1 MGTHVNAVSDQPANG
16 YVVYYAPMYVDTVP
30 NRGSRP
36 AVLLRESLRQGSRVI
51 KRTLANISDWPA
63 QKVETLRRLLRDETL
78 VGPTDV
84 FTTTRTLPHGHVE
97 AILGLI
103 RKLGVDRLISST
115 PSRER
120 DLIVALVT
128 ARILFPSSKLA
139 TSRLFSSCT
148 LAQELGL
155 GDETDVDE
163 LYDALD
169 WLLER
174 QGRIE
179 KKLARRHLGNSSR
192 ALYDLS
198 SSFYYGRHCP
208 LAALGHNRDGKRDT
222 LIIEYGLL
230 TDGQGRPVAISVY
243 RGNRSDSTT
252 VPDQV
257 AKLQEEFGLK
267 EVVLVGDRGML
278 TRTQLQTL
286 REYPGLG
293 WISALKSR
301 EIRTLMD
308 KGPLQ
313 LSLLDE
319 RGLAEIASPDFPG
332 ERLVACFNP
341 LLAEERRRT
350 RRELLEETDKRLG
363 KIVAEAA
370 RRTQT
375 PLTDAELGLK
385 AGRVVNHFK
394 VAKHFRLTIRD
405 GHLSFEHDETSIL
418 RESEMDGIY
427 VIRTNQSPDVLS
439 ADDAVRTYKSLAQVE
454 QAFRCLKQ
462 TDLQIRPIRHRT
474 EDHVRAH
481 IFLCMLAYYVDW
493 HLRRALTPLL
503 FEDGELDEDRWTRH
517 PVAKA
522 EPSRPAAT
530 KKTQRLTPD
539 GLPVMDLQT
548 LLKELASRSRN
559 TFRMKADDPTR
570 AATFTQITE
579 PTPLQARAFELL
591 ETYPVTANS

>member
-1 MGTHVNAVSDQPANG
+1 
-16 YVVYYAPMYVDTVP
+16 MYVDTVP

-63 QKVETLRRLLRDETL
+63 QKVETLRRLLRDEAL
-78 VGPTDV
+78 VGPSDV

-97 AILGLI
+97 AVLGLI

-115 PSRER
+115 LSRER

-198 SSFYYGRHCP
+198 SSFYDGRHCP

-301 EIRTLMD
+301 EIRTLID

-363 KIVAEAA
+363 KIAAEAA

-375 PLTDAELGLK
+375 PLTDAEIGLK

-405 GHLSFEHDETSIL
+405 GHLSFEHDEASIL

-493 HLRRALTPLL
+493 HLRRALAPLL
-503 FEDGELDEDRWTRH
+503 FEDEELDEDRWTRH

-522 EPSRPAAT
+522 EPSRPTTT
-530 KKTQRLTPD
+530 KKTRRLTHD

-579 PTPLQARAFELL
+579 PTPLQARAFDLL

>member
-1 MGTHVNAVSDQPANG
+1 MVTW
-16 YVVYYAPMYVDTVP
+16 
-30 NRGSRP
+30 RP
-36 AVLLRESLRQGSRVI
+36 SSGFIRE
-51 KRTLANISDWPA
+51 
-63 QKVETLRRLLRDETL
+63 
-78 VGPTDV
+78 
-84 FTTTRTLPHGHVE
+84 
-97 AILGLI
+97 
-103 RKLGVDRLISST
+103 LGVDRLISST

-120 DLIVALVT
+120 DLIVAQVT

-139 TSRLFSSCT
+139 TSRLLSSCT

-179 KKLARRHLGNSSR
+179 KKLGRRHLGSSSR

-198 SSFYYGRHCP
+198 SGFYDGRHCP

-267 EVVLVGDRGML
+267 EVVLVGDRGLL

-301 EIRTLMD
+301 EIRTLID

-350 RRELLEETDKRLG
+350 RRELLEETD
-363 KIVAEAA
+363 
-370 RRTQT
+370 
-375 PLTDAELGLK
+375 
-385 AGRVVNHFK
+385 
-394 VAKHFRLTIRD
+394 
-405 GHLSFEHDETSIL
+405 
-418 RESEMDGIY
+418 
-427 VIRTNQSPDVLS
+427 
-439 ADDAVRTYKSLAQVE
+439 
-454 QAFRCLKQ
+454 
-462 TDLQIRPIRHRT
+462 LQIRPIRHRT
-474 EDHVRAH
+474 ENHVRAH
-481 IFLCMLAYYVDW
+481 VFLCMPAYYVDW
-493 HLRRALTPLL
+493 HLRRALAPPPFRGRGARRGSLDTPPRRQGRTVTPDSHQ
-503 FEDGELDEDRWTRH
+503 EVSTSHPRRSARH
-517 PVAKA
+517 GSADAARRAGFPVA
-522 EPSRPAAT
+522 EHLPHEGGRPDPSCDLHPDHGTHALT
-530 KKTQRLTPD
+530 GSRL
-539 GLPVMDLQT
+539 
-548 LLKELASRSRN
+548 
-559 TFRMKADDPTR
+559 
-570 AATFTQITE
+570 
-579 PTPLQARAFELL
+579 
-591 ETYPVTANS
+591 

>member
-1 MGTHVNAVSDQPANG
+1 
-16 YVVYYAPMYVDTVP
+16 MYVDTVP

-36 AVLLRESLRQGSRVI
+36 AVLLRESLRQGGRVI

-63 QKVETLRRLLRDETL
+63 QKVETLRRVLRDETL

-97 AILGLI
+97 AVLGLI

-169 WLLER
+169 WLLQR

-313 LSLLDE
+313 LSLLDK

-418 RESEMDGIY
+418 RESEMDGLY
-427 VIRTNQSPDVLS
+427 VIRTNQSQDLLS

-493 HLRRALTPLL
+493 HLRRALAPLL
-503 FEDGELDEDRWTRH
+503 FEDEELDEDRWTRH

-522 EPSRPAAT
+522 EPSRSAAT

-591 ETYPVTANS
+591 GTYPVTANS

>member
-1 MGTHVNAVSDQPANG
+1 
-16 YVVYYAPMYVDTVP
+16 MYVDSVP

-97 AILGLI
+97 AVLGLI

-278 TRTQLQTL
+278 TKTQLQTL

-313 LSLLDE
+313 LSLLDK

-394 VAKHFRLTIRD
+394 VAKHLRLTIRD
-405 GHLSFEHDETSIL
+405 GHLTFEHDETSIL

-427 VIRTNQSPDVLS
+427 VIRTNQSQDLLS

-493 HLRRALTPLL
+493 HLRRALAPLL
-503 FEDGELDEDRWTRH
+503 FEDGQLDEDRWTRH

-530 KKTQRLTPD
+530 KKTRRLTPD

>member
-1 MGTHVNAVSDQPANG
+1 
-16 YVVYYAPMYVDTVP
+16 MYVDTVP

-36 AVLLRESLRQGSRVI
+36 AVLLRESLRQGGRVL

-97 AILGLI
+97 AVLGLI
-103 RKLGVDRLISST
+103 RKLGIDRLISST

-148 LAQELGL
+148 LAEELGL

-278 TRTQLQTL
+278 TKTQLQTL

-375 PLTDAELGLK
+375 PLTDAEIGLK

-394 VAKHFRLTIRD
+394 VAKHFLLTIRD

-418 RESEMDGIY
+418 RESEMDGLY
-427 VIRTNQSPDVLS
+427 VIRTNQSQDLLS

-493 HLRRALTPLL
+493 HLRRALAPLL
-503 FEDGELDEDRWTRH
+503 FEDEELDEDRWTRH

-522 EPSRPAAT
+522 EPSRSTAA
-530 KKTQRLTPD
+530 KKTQRQTHD

-579 PTPLQARAFELL
+579 PTHLQARAFELL
-591 ETYPVTANS
+591 ETYPVTANP

>member
-1 MGTHVNAVSDQPANG
+1 M
-16 YVVYYAPMYVDTVP
+16 
-30 NRGSRP
+30 
-36 AVLLRESLRQGSRVI
+36 
-51 KRTLANISDWPA
+51 
-63 QKVETLRRLLRDETL
+63 RLL
-78 VGPTDV
+78 VHDV

-97 AILGLI
+97 AVLGLI

-120 DLIVALVT
+120 NLIVALVT

-169 WLLER
+169 WLLQR

-252 VPDQV
+252 VPYQV

-278 TRTQLQTL
+278 TKTQLQTL

-313 LSLLDE
+313 LSLLDK

-427 VIRTNQSPDVLS
+427 VIRTNQSQDLLS

>member
-1 MGTHVNAVSDQPANG
+1 
-16 YVVYYAPMYVDTVP
+16 MYVDTVP
-30 NRGSRP
+30 NRRSRP

-97 AILGLI
+97 AVLGLI

-120 DLIVALVT
+120 DLVVALVA

-139 TSRLFSSCT
+139 TSRLFSSCS

-155 GDETDVDE
+155 GDEMDVDE

-375 PLTDAELGLK
+375 PLTDAEIGLK
-385 AGRVVNHFK
+385 AGRVLNHFK

-405 GHLSFEHDETSIL
+405 GHLSFEHDEASIL

-493 HLRRALTPLL
+493 HLRRALAPLL
-503 FEDGELDEDRWTRH
+503 FEDEELDENRWTRH

-522 EPSRPAAT
+522 EPSRSTAA
-530 KKTQRLTPD
+530 KKAQRQTPD

-559 TFRMKADDPTR
+559 TFRMKADDPAR

-579 PTPLQARAFELL
+579 PTPLQARVLELL

>member
-1 MGTHVNAVSDQPANG
+1 MYPYSHVVR
-16 YVVYYAPMYVDTVP
+16 YAPMYVDTVP

-63 QKVETLRRLLRDETL
+63 QKVEALRRVLRDETL
-78 VGPTDV
+78 IGPTDV

-97 AILGLI
+97 AVLGLI

-267 EVVLVGDRGML
+267 EIVLVGDRGML
-278 TRTQLQTL
+278 TKTQLQTL

-313 LSLLDE
+313 PSLLDK

-350 RRELLEETDKRLG
+350 RLELLEETDKRLG

-427 VIRTNQSPDVLS
+427 VIRTNQSQDLLS

-493 HLRRALTPLL
+493 HLRLALAPLL
-503 FEDGELDEDRWTRH
+503 FEDEELDEDRWTRR

-522 EPSRPAAT
+522 EPSRSAAA
-530 KKTQRLTPD
+530 KKPQRHTPD

-559 TFRMKADDPTR
+559 TFHMKADDPTR

-579 PTPLQARAFELL
+579 PTPLQACAFELL
-591 ETYPVTANS
+591 ETYPVTKNS

>member
-1 MGTHVNAVSDQPANG
+1 
-16 YVVYYAPMYVDTVP
+16 MYVDTVP

-97 AILGLI
+97 AVLGLI

-222 LIIEYGLL
+222 LIIEHGLL

-267 EVVLVGDRGML
+267 EIVLVGDRGML
-278 TRTQLQTL
+278 TKTQLQTL

-313 LSLLDE
+313 LSLLDK

-350 RRELLEETDKRLG
+350 RRELLEETDK
-363 KIVAEAA
+363 
-370 RRTQT
+370 
-375 PLTDAELGLK
+375 
-385 AGRVVNHFK
+385 
-394 VAKHFRLTIRD
+394 
-405 GHLSFEHDETSIL
+405 
-418 RESEMDGIY
+418 
-427 VIRTNQSPDVLS
+427 
-439 ADDAVRTYKSLAQVE
+439 
-454 QAFRCLKQ
+454 
-462 TDLQIRPIRHRT
+462 
-474 EDHVRAH
+474 
-481 IFLCMLAYYVDW
+481 
-493 HLRRALTPLL
+493 
-503 FEDGELDEDRWTRH
+503 
-517 PVAKA
+517 
-522 EPSRPAAT
+522 
-530 KKTQRLTPD
+530 
-539 GLPVMDLQT
+539 
-548 LLKELASRSRN
+548 
-559 TFRMKADDPTR
+559 
-570 AATFTQITE
+570 
-579 PTPLQARAFELL
+579 
-591 ETYPVTANS
+591 

>member
-1 MGTHVNAVSDQPANG
+1 
-16 YVVYYAPMYVDTVP
+16 MYVDTVP

-97 AILGLI
+97 AVLGLI

-120 DLIVALVT
+120 DLVVALV
-128 ARILFPSSKLA
+128 ASRILFPSSKLA
-139 TSRLFSSCT
+139 TSRLFSSCS

-155 GDETDVDE
+155 GDEMDVDE

-427 VIRTNQSPDVLS
+427 VIRTNQSQDLLS

-493 HLRRALTPLL
+493 HLRRALAPLL
-503 FEDGELDEDRWTRH
+503 FEDGQLDEDRWTRH

-530 KKTQRLTPD
+530 KKTRRLTPD

>member
-1 MGTHVNAVSDQPANG
+1 
-16 YVVYYAPMYVDTVP
+16 MYVDTVP

-36 AVLLRESLRQGSRVI
+36 AVLLRESLRQGGRVI

-97 AILGLI
+97 AVLGLI

-148 LAQELGL
+148 LAEELGL

-252 VPDQV
+252 IPDQV

-278 TRTQLQTL
+278 TKTQLQTL

-313 LSLLDE
+313 LSLLDK

-405 GHLSFEHDETSIL
+405 GHLTFEHDETSIL

-427 VIRTNQSPDVLS
+427 VIRTNQSQELLS

-474 EDHVRAH
+474 EGHVRAH

-493 HLRRALTPLL
+493 HLRRALAPLL
-503 FEDGELDEDRWTRH
+503 FEDEELDEDRWTRH

-522 EPSRPAAT
+522 EPSRSAAA
-530 KKTQRLTPD
+530 KKTQRHTPD

-579 PTPLQARAFELL
+579 PTPLQTRAFELL

>member
-1 MGTHVNAVSDQPANG
+1 
-16 YVVYYAPMYVDTVP
+16 MYVDVVP

-36 AVLLRESLRQGSRVI
+36 AVLLRESFREGERVI

-63 QKVETLRRLLRDETL
+63 PKVETLRRLLRDETL
-78 VGPTDV
+78 VRPSEL

-97 AILGLI
+97 AVLGLI
-103 RKLGVDRLISST
+103 RKIGVDRLISST

-120 DLIVALVT
+120 DLIVALVV

-139 TSRLFSSCT
+139 TSQLFSSCT
-148 LAQELGL
+148 LAEELGL

-169 WLLER
+169 WLLAR

-179 KKLARRHLGNSSR
+179 KKLARRHLDNSSR

-208 LAALGHNRDGKRDT
+208 LAALGHNRDGKRHPA
-222 LIIEYGLL
+222 IIEYGLL
-230 TDGQGRPVAISVY
+230 TDWQGRPVAISVY
-243 RGNRSDSTT
+243 RGNTNDSKT

-257 AKLQEEFGLK
+257 SKLQENFGLK

-278 TRTQLQTL
+278 TKTQIQTL
-286 REYPGLG
+286 REYPGLW
-293 WISALKSR
+293 WISALKSK
-301 EIRTLMD
+301 EIRSLMD

-313 LSLLDE
+313 LSLLDD
-319 RGLAEIASPDFPG
+319 RHLAEISSPDFPG

-350 RRELLEETDKRLG
+350 RTELLEETDKRLG
-363 KIVAEAA
+363 RIAAEAA

-375 PLTDAELGLK
+375 PFTDAELALK
-385 AGRVVNHFK
+385 AGRVVNIYK
-394 VAKHFRLTIRD
+394 VAKHVHVSIRD
-405 GHLSFEHDETSIL
+405 GHLSFVHDEASIR

-427 VIRTNQSPDVLS
+427 VIRTNQSEAILS

-462 TDLQIRPIRHRT
+462 TDLHIRPIRHRT

-493 HLRRALTPLL
+493 HLRRALAPLL
-503 FEDGELDEDRWTRH
+503 FEDEELDEDRWTRH
-517 PVAKA
+517 PVTKA
-522 EPSRPAAT
+522 EPSASAVA
-530 KKTQRLTPD
+530 KKIQRRTPD
-539 GLPVMDLQT
+539 GLPVTDLQT
-548 LLKELASRSRN
+548 LLKNLATRSRN
-559 TFRMKADDPTR
+559 THCMKSDDPDH
-570 AATFTQITE
+570 AATFIQITE
-579 PTPLQARAFELL
+579 PTPLQVRAFELL
-591 ETYPVTANS
+591 GLYPVAANP

>member
-1 MGTHVNAVSDQPANG
+1 
-16 YVVYYAPMYVDTVP
+16 MYVDTVP

-97 AILGLI
+97 AVLGLI

-128 ARILFPSSKLA
+128 ARVLFPSSKLA

-278 TRTQLQTL
+278 TKTQLQTL

-350 RRELLEETDKRLG
+350 RHELLEETDKRLG

-375 PLTDAELGLK
+375 PLTDAEIGLK

-427 VIRTNQSPDVLS
+427 VIRTNQGEDLLS

-493 HLRRALTPLL
+493 HLRRALAPIL
-503 FEDGELDEDRWTRH
+503 FEDEELDEDRWTRH

-522 EPSRPAAT
+522 EPSRSAAA